1 MDTIE
6 KSLQR
11 EAHAKADSAAQT
23 NDGNFW
29 GDKTALPQLPNTK
42 IASALDDSDLDAL
55 HKAMRSISYTAIDEL
70 RAVADIEEMYDF
82 LTQNQ

>member
-1 MDTIE
+1 M
-6 KSLQR
+6 
-11 EAHAKADSAAQT
+11 
-23 NDGNFW
+23 
-29 GDKTALPQLPNTK
+29 PQLPNPK

-82 LTQNQ
+82 LTQNH